1 MKKQNL
7 SIVRESIVKTVIENC
22 TSIKFTGT
30 KKLSDNSYL
39 IYFDTMPLYEYML
52 KIENE
57 LEKTL
62 SNFHISKS
70 DDINA
75 KNVFNVFAQ
84 SDNEFDDVGYL
95 TIRYDYSKFRM
106 NNL

>member
-30 KKLSDNSYL
+30 KKLTDNSYL
-39 IYFDTMPLYEYML
+39 IYFDAMPLYEYMD

-57 LEKTL
+57 LVKIT
-62 SNFHISKS
+62 NQFHISKS
-70 DDINA
+70 DDMNA
-75 KNVFNVFAQ
+75 KNVFNVLAQ
-84 SDNEFDDVGYL
+84 SANEFDDVGYL